1 VSGRNRQHRRR
12 PRGGGFTLVEVGFS
26 IAIIAILIGLLLV
39 GLNQMNKA
47 ARRAVERQN
56 VASLKMAVDHF
67 QDTFGFLPPLV
78 RDGRPGVGSF
88 PPQPAA
94 GMLTGA
100 SEPVAQRSIAG
111 VTRRAPVVYSEEYLA
126 DVEFLRGEP
135 ENVAF
140 HRFSTHSIPFYLLG
154 ALDEDVDGVAGA
166 GFQAPQPDGSFRV
179 AGGQR
184 YDPFFDTS
192 KNPEGL
198 VRTNPQEGRIE
209 LRDRNGVA
217 YRYYRWLPG
226 NEFGE
231 INEADDLNIPAL
243 LGTAEENP
251 ELRSARFAIVAAGPN
266 RVFGERA
273 TEDDL
278 DLKLGLSTGDQRA
291 ESLGRQDNIVEVGR

>member
-1 VSGRNRQHRRR
+1 MTGEHRRHCAR
-12 PRGGGFTLVEVGFS
+12 GGFTLVEVGFS

-78 RDGRPGVGSF
+78 YDGRSGQPKPGMR
-88 PPQPAA
+88 P
-94 GMLTGA
+94 GA
-100 SEPVAQRSIAG
+100 TTPVESRPIAG
-111 VTRRAPVVYSEEYLA
+111 VTRPAPVVYSEEYDSDL
-126 DVEFLRGEP
+126 DFFRGRDSGGGISAT
-135 ENVAF
+135 VGV

-154 ALDEDVDGVAGA
+154 ALDEEVDGVAGA
-166 GFQAPQPDGSFRV
+166 GFQQPQADGSFRV

-184 YDPFFDTS
+184 HDPFFDTS

-198 VRTNPQEGRIE
+198 VRANPQEGRIE
-209 LRDRNGVA
+209 LRDRNGVP

-226 NEFGE
+226 NQDGE
-231 INEADDLNIPAL
+231 LIRPEDQNIPEL
-243 LGTAEENP
+243 LSSAGDSP

-266 RVFGERA
+266 RVFGEEA
-273 TEDDL
+273 TEGQDVWI
-278 DLKLGLSTGDQRA
+278 KQGLSAGDQRA